1 LVLGGWREASGAG
14 LVSVLL
20 VFHVVCSVSSDI
32 LGRVVVV
39 ASV

>member
-1 LVLGGWREASGAG
+1 LWFLVLGGWREASGAG

-20 VFHVVCSVSSDI
+20 VFHVVCSDI